1 MPTWRLRDFR
11 DDDLD
16 RAIQIWD
23 QDRQRDDAPPVFPVS
38 EVMAAA
44 RTGGP
49 AVVAVVGDD
58 LVGMAVAQAQGD
70 RAWITLVALA
80 GNWRSRGIG
89 SALIAELERRLRE
102 QGIRRIGALLAPE
115 ATGTAALENSG
126 YRTREG
132 LVYYEKVEHL
142 GASDAGLLAELGG
155 RVQPQGLWGSLAGME
170 REKEAIERRIVLP
183 LAEPA
188 LADRYGVRPPKAVI
202 LFGPPGTGKTSF
214 AKAVASRL
222 EWPFVELFPS
232 RLAAGAGSLAT
243 SLRETFT
250 DLAGLETVLLFI
262 DEVEEITGVR
272 SGTAVDPGHGVT
284 NELLKLIP
292 GFRDHDDRLL
302 ICATNSV
309 RSLDPAFLRPG
320 RFDYVIPVGP
330 PIRPPGKRSGGA
342 TSAPPPTGSSCADWW
357 RPVRCSPPPTSSSPH
372 SRAPR
377 PPSNVRSPT
386 AVAHRPT
393 PRTTSPPSPTP
404 VPPSPPRRS
413 PSSGRTSSTT
423 SACDAGFCPPGGE
436 ADPHDRQTHRQ
447 RPRYRNHGGRDGP

>member
-16 RAIQIWD
+16 RAVQIWD
-23 QDRQRDDAPPVFPVS
+23 QDRPADDSPPVFPVS

-58 LVGMAVAQAQGD
+58 MVGMAVAQARGE

-80 GNWRSRGIG
+80 GKWRNRGIG
-89 SALIAELERRLRE
+89 SALIAELERRLRV
-102 QGIRRIGALLAPE
+102 QGVRRIGALLAPG
-115 ATGTAALENSG
+115 ATGTTALENSG
-126 YRTREG
+126 YRTRAG
-132 LVYYEKVEHL
+132 LIFYEKVEHL

-155 RVQPQGLWGSLAGME
+155 RVLRQGLWGALAGMQ
-170 REKEAIERRIVLP
+170 REKEAIEQRIVLP

-188 LADRYGVRPPKAVI
+188 LADRYGVTPPKAVI
-202 LFGPPGTGKTSF
+202 LFGPPGTGKTTF

-232 RLAAGAGSLAT
+232 RLAAGAPGGLAT
-243 SLRETFT
+243 SLRETFA
-250 DLAGLETVLLFI
+250 DLAELETVLLFI
-262 DEVEEITGVR
+262 DEVEEIAGVR
-272 SGTAVDPGHGVT
+272 SGLAVDPGHGVT

-330 PIRPPGKRSGGA
+330 PDPVARAAIWQRYLGPGADGVELHRLVAASEMFTPADIEFAARKGA
-342 TSAPPPTGSSCADWW
+342 HAAFEREVADRQGAPASTEDYLAAIAD
-357 RPVRCSPPPTSSSPH
+357 T
-372 SRAPR
+372 
-377 PPSNVRSPT
+377 
-386 AVAHRPT
+386 RPT
-393 PRTTSPPSPTP
+393 LTDQALTEFREDIEHY
-404 VPPSPPRRS
+404 VRI
-413 PSSGRTSSTT
+413 
-423 SACDAGFCPPGGE
+423 
-436 ADPHDRQTHRQ
+436 
-447 RPRYRNHGGRDGP
+447 

>member
-1 MPTWRLRDFR
+1 MMPTWRLRDFR

-23 QDRQRDDAPPVFPVS
+23 QDRQTDDSPPVFPVS
-38 EVMAAA
+38 EVMAVA
-44 RTGGP
+44 RAGGP
-49 AVVAVVGDD
+49 AVVAAVGDD
-58 LVGMAVAQAQGD
+58 LVGMAVAQAQGE

-89 SALIAELERRLRE
+89 SALIAELERRLRT
-102 QGIRRIGALLAPE
+102 QGIRRIGALLAPG

-126 YRTREG
+126 YRARDG
-132 LVYYEKVEHL
+132 LVFYEKVEHL

-155 RVQPQGLWGSLAGME
+155 RVQPGGLWTALAGME
-170 REKEAIERRIVLP
+170 REKETIERRIVLP

-188 LADRYGVRPPKAVI
+188 LADRYGVAPPKAVI

-214 AKAVASRL
+214 ARAVASRL

-232 RLAAGAGSLAT
+232 RLAAGSAGGLAA
-243 SLRETFT
+243 SLRDTFHE
-250 DLAGLETVLLFI
+250 LAGLETVLLFI
-262 DEVEEITGVR
+262 DEVEEIAGVR
-272 SGTAVDPGHGVT
+272 SGVAVDPGHGVT

-330 PIRPPGKRSGGA
+330 PDAAAREAIWRRYLGRAADGVGLHRLVEASEMFTPADIEFAARKGA
-342 TSAPPPTGSSCADWW
+342 QAAFEREIT
-357 RPVRCSPPPTSSSPH
+357 
-372 SRAPR
+372 
-377 PPSNVRSPT
+377 
-386 AVAHRPT
+386 
-393 PRTTSPPSPTP
+393 
-404 VPPSPPRRS
+404 
-413 PSSGRTSSTT
+413 
-423 SACDAGFCPPGGE
+423 
-436 ADPHDRQTHRQ
+436 DRQGTPADTEDYLAAIADT
-447 RPRYRNHGGRDGP
+447 RPSLTEQALTEFREDIEHHIRM